1 MSKEVQNIE
10 CILFGEST
18 VLLESTPMTEIIKS
32 PCHSAD
38 RLMKTSGKQ
47 LISGICKLALI
58 F

>member
-1 MSKEVQNIE
+1 MSKVVQNIE
-10 CILFGEST
+10 CISFGERD

-47 LISGICKLALI
+47 LISGIC
-58 F
+58 